1 MSTEAATQ
9 NQTGPAPDRD
19 EIVRVVQLYVDGFN
33 ESDPGKLREAFH
45 PDARIAYT
53 NPDGTLESGRIYD
66 SVDEWGT
73 DQDGANIYGRII
85 SVTQAGDVASVLLGF
100 DYLPNPSDGWIDIH
114 SLLKIEGT
122 WKIMNKTATH
132 ASRGGWA
139 AAQPSQ
145 ASRRGAVE
153 PRRQ

>member
-1 MSTEAATQ
+1 M
-9 NQTGPAPDRD
+9 
-19 EIVRVVQLYVDGFN
+19 VQLYIDGFN
-33 ESDPGKLREAFH
+33 NTDAEKLREAFH

-85 SVTQAGDVASVLLGF
+85 SVTQAGDVACVVLGF
-100 DYLPNPSDGWIDIH
+100 DYKPDLSDGWVDIH
-114 SLLKIEGT
+114 SLLKLDGT

-132 ASRGGWA
+132 ASRAAWA
-139 AAQPSQ
+139 APAAPTT
-145 ASRRGAVE
+145 A
-153 PRRQ
+153 